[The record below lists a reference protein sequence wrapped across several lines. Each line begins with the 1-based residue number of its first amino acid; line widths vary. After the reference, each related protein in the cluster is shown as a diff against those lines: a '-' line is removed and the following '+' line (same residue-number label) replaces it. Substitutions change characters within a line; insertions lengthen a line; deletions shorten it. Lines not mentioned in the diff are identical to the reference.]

1 MDVVHAFS
9 KGVKDINIVHHSISD
24 FGVIAKIGE
33 MIGKLENL
41 HNAQKCV
48 LEDIGL
54 SSNANRKDWIM
65 RLIGYPDTPIS
76 EEIARFLLQDFT
88 HSMKT
93 RMKEEQKYVI
103 GIVSPNRLLLCHSN
117 YGGETITPTWDI
129 IPRMLDTDNTL
140 RFVSFFKDDDK
151 VTQVVYWEK
160 DPSQSF
166 IDWLG
171 LRRKKAFLS
180 GGAFRIVSKMAG
192 MTTELQLDENEIE
205 ELIKNHTEFLHNR
218 ISFAEPIS
226 LLIIDEIRVGSRH
239 YKTSEDF
246 LQIYTADKYGL
257 LPYVDLYNRLMN
269 TLSPVVIKYFDDEEQ
284 VVSIP
289 ESNIENVEIKKE
301 LEGIDIIFVNQYIT
315 LRSNYRDKLVAKI
328 INNDHLRLFHPGC
341 EFSHPPFTLKNIE
354 ILNKI
359 KVDDLV
365 QKLRDFYNDTN
376 LQDKTLDSIVKYAIF
391 SRLATINVDLPIVH
405 FFFEMMQGILE
416 MLQIKE
422 KRWTKGEDAV
432 LEYKSSDYL
441 KGEDNKIIS
450 TLADDMKSKLK
461 LNSFKIYIIG
471 MEENGSLYPIEKSR
485 LSNDRIETLR
495 SGLVDKLKQLGE
507 IDISPMRIQ
516 ADDKYLLLIA
526 VNNKSNQ
533 LAV

>member
-9 KGVKDINIVHHSISD
+9 KGVKDINVVHHSISD

-41 HNAQKCV
+41 HNAQNCV
-48 LEDIGL
+48 LEDLGL
-54 SSNANRKDWIM
+54 NLNANRKDWIM
-65 RLIGYPDTPIS
+65 RLLGYPDIS
-76 EEIARFLLQDFT
+76 LNEEIARFLLRDFT
-88 HSMKT
+88 DNMKT

-103 GIVSPNRLLLCHSN
+103 GIVSPNRLLVCHSN

-129 IPRMLDTDNTL
+129 IPRMLDTDNVL
-140 RFVSFFKDDDK
+140 RFVSFFQDDNK
-151 VTQVVYWEK
+151 VTKAVYWEK

-171 LRRKKAFLS
+171 LRRKKTFLS
-180 GGAFRIVSKMAG
+180 GGAFRIMSKMAG

-205 ELIKNHTEFLHNR
+205 NLIKNHSEFIHNR
-218 ISFAEPIS
+218 ISLAEPIS
-226 LLIIDEIRVGSRH
+226 LLHIDEIRVGSRH

-246 LQIYTADKYGL
+246 LQVYTADKYGL
-257 LPYVDLYNRLMN
+257 LPYIDLYNKLMN
-269 TLSPVVIKYFDDEEQ
+269 TLSPVVIKYFDDEDQ

-301 LEGIDIIFVNQYIT
+301 LEGIDILFANQYIT

-328 INNDHLRLFHPGC
+328 INNDPLRVFHPGC

-391 SRLATINVDLPIVH
+391 SRLAIINVDLPIVH
-405 FFFEMMQGILE
+405 FFFELLRGILE
-416 MLQIKE
+416 ILEIKE
-422 KRWTKGEDAV
+422 KKWTKGEDAV
-432 LEYKSSDYL
+432 LEYKSSDCV

-450 TLADDMKSKLK
+450 ALADDMVTKLK
-461 LNSFKIYIIG
+461 LNPFKIYILG
-471 MEENGSLYPIEKSR
+471 MEENGNLNPIEKSR
-485 LSNDRIETLR
+485 LSNDRIEVIR
-495 SGLVDKLKQLGE
+495 SALVDKLKKLGT
-507 IDISPMRIQ
+507 IDLYPTRIPV
-516 ADDKYLLLIA
+516 DDRYLLLIA
-526 VNNKSNQ
+526 INLKSQ
-533 LAV
+533 LT